1 MLRPRSSSPKRK
13 GRFTGRPAF
22 WLFRLEE
29 VPKRLL
35 GVLGGTPGLT
45 LFAPVAENVALAV
58 GYRHP
63 VHLGSCKQVFP
74 TDRLFLFSPGP
85 AGVTVINPAPTF
97 SPVADLVRLEP
108 LEQVAPEDTRPA
120 IARPTGR
127 LELVVPLRLEP
138 GPTGAGRAVATIVPW
153 PRLGWLRS
161 LCYALPPSALRGY
174 RLAALERGLLVV
186 APDALAGFPFGQL
199 LYAPAAGLLV
209 PLGWELRPAVSPDE
223 LAIRVGATGGA
234 IVVFPG
240 PGEAPFRIPP
250 DSIES
255 LEARALSD
263 PRLADVRVESAIRP
277 VRVEEPIEVEIENQ
291 SVGTDA
297 PVAPGR
303 RQLKGTSLSRQ
314 FISRFLLPLVRG
326 GTLEVGRPLSRR
338 GIEALA
344 RDHALRPTHGERDA
358 AVALGV
364 ARRQAVAALVPQ
376 TALFD
381 IDDDTWR
388 LGAAVHDLLAL
399 AHPRIASGPGSEARI
414 GRIAAVATALGSLG
428 APRTLRQTL
437 ARHSLVARLPEVMR
451 LDRTVRYWLGRQTFV
466 GRRPPARVLAL
477 PRVRGVKVETVRRAW
492 LRDVGVPA
500 AARPAFLALTEG
512 SPLGEAL
519 DPLRLDP
526 PPSWGR
532 VLPALRYPV
541 ICRLVAGRMVE
552 IGVGRAGDALAQ
564 ALYRFASLR
573 DSTGP
578 VAPSAEAVAFAL
590 GFLAHI
596 TWLDHLFDRQLF
608 DQLSRA
614 TWSSTTSS
622 TPRTSTGSGG
632 ASETVGRDL
641 AVVLAAAAEVEP
653 RLIWPSDVT
662 RASDLGQGFAS
673 LLGRMFDRHDV
684 KRSSHWSAALDLA
697 RLAAVGARG
706 PAAVNAV

>member
-1 MLRPRSSSPKRK
+1 M
-13 GRFTGRPAF
+13 
-22 WLFRLEE
+22 
-29 VPKRLL
+29 
-35 GVLGGTPGLT
+35 
-45 LFAPVAENVALAV
+45 
-58 GYRHP
+58 
-63 VHLGSCKQVFP
+63 
-74 TDRLFLFSPGP
+74 
-85 AGVTVINPAPTF
+85 
-97 SPVADLVRLEP
+97 
-108 LEQVAPEDTRPA
+108 
-120 IARPTGR
+120 
-127 LELVVPLRLEP
+127 
-138 GPTGAGRAVATIVPW
+138 
-153 PRLGWLRS
+153 
-161 LCYALPPSALRGY
+161 
-174 RLAALERGLLVV
+174 
-186 APDALAGFPFGQL
+186 
-199 LYAPAAGLLV
+199 
-209 PLGWELRPAVSPDE
+209 
-223 LAIRVGATGGA
+223 
-234 IVVFPG
+234 
-240 PGEAPFRIPP
+240 
-250 DSIES
+250 
-255 LEARALSD
+255 
-263 PRLADVRVESAIRP
+263 
-277 VRVEEPIEVEIENQ
+277 
-291 SVGTDA
+291 
-297 PVAPGR
+297 
-303 RQLKGTSLSRQ
+303 SRQ
-314 FISRFLLPLVRG
+314 FISRFLLPLVHG
-326 GTLEVGRPLSRR
+326 GALEVGRPLSRR
-338 GIEALA
+338 AIEALA
-344 RDHALRPTHGERDA
+344 RDHALRPTPGERDA
-358 AVALGV
+358 ALALGV
-364 ARRQAVAALVPQ
+364 ARRRAVAALVPH

-381 IDDDTWR
+381 IDEDTWR

-451 LDRTVRYWLGRQTFV
+451 LDRTVRYWLGHQTYI

-477 PRVRGVKVETVRRAW
+477 PRVRGVKIETVRRAW

-500 AARPAFLALTEG
+500 AARPAFLALSAG

-532 VLPALRYPV
+532 VLPVLRYPV

-573 DSTGP
+573 DSTGL

-596 TWLDHLFDRQLF
+596 TWLDHLFDRK
-608 DQLSRA
+608 SRA
-614 TWSSTTSS
+614 
-622 TPRTSTGSGG
+622 STGSGG
-632 ASETVGRDL
+632 ASEAVGRDL

-706 PAAVNAV
+706 PAAVDAV